1 MIELKDKNIK
11 MLLSEPDGPC
21 AYYKG
26 VRFDRCGVFRSICCR
41 GRSYADEWFDD
52 HDSYRHDHICGPVEE
67 FGPVARPFGRILKIG
82 VGLLDVCPDAS
93 GHAGIDV
100 IGQYDRFRLY
110 PVVESGHRSLSVSDD
125 RAVFTHLMPG
135 EYDYVKTV
143 RLTGD
148 CSFEISHRLCNLGTE
163 RLVTDVYN
171 HNFFTLG
178 LQEIGPDRCIDFP
191 FRPAG
196 IWREDSVSAYLTD
209 SGIRFSRRIEPGE
222 KAFMGDLHDA
232 GRGSIMSVA
241 DGNMPDA
248 DVVISSMNGHMP
260 GMNRYMP
267 DMNDSMSGAECP
279 ASGIQAYDGRKNG
292 YSFSL
297 SGNSMRVE
305 VRCDAPMDHAVF
317 WSNHRVSCVEPYI
330 KIGIAPGH
338 DYRWTITWRCL

>member
-26 VRFDRCGVFRSICCR
+26 VRFDRCGVFRSICCS

-93 GHAGIDV
+93 GHTGIDV

-135 EYDYVKTV
+135 EYDYAKTV

-191 FRPAG
+191 FKPAG
-196 IWREDSVSAYLTD
+196 IWRDDSVSAYLTD

-232 GRGSIMSVA
+232 GPGSI
-241 DGNMPDA
+241 
-248 DVVISSMNGHMP
+248 
-260 GMNRYMP
+260 
-267 DMNDSMSGAECP
+267 MSGAECH
-279 ASGIQAYDGRKNG
+279 ASGIHAYDGRKNG

-330 KIGIAPGH
+330 KIDIAPGH

>member
-11 MLLSEPDGPC
+11 MQLSEPDGPC

-26 VRFDRCGVFRSICCR
+26 VRFDRGGVFRSICCM

-52 HDSYRHDHICGPVEE
+52 HDSFRHDHICGPVEE
-67 FGPVARPFGRILKIG
+67 FGPVARPGGRILKIG

-93 GHAGIDV
+93 GLAGIDV
-100 IGQYDRFRLY
+100 IGQYDRFSLY
-110 PVVESGHRSLSVSDD
+110 PVVESGHRSLSASDD

-148 CSFEISHRLCNLGTE
+148 CSFEISHKLCNLGAE

-178 LQEIGPDRCIDFP
+178 LQEIGPDRCIEFP

-196 IWREDSVSAYLTD
+196 RWRDDSVSAYLTD

-222 KAFMGDLHDA
+222 KAFMGELHDA
-232 GRGSIMSVA
+232 DENISGLNRNMLCK
-241 DGNMPDA
+241 DG
-248 DVVISSMNGHMP
+248 
-260 GMNRYMP
+260 GMA
-267 DMNDSMSGAECP
+267 GVECP
-279 ASGIQAYDGRKNG
+279 ASGIQACAGGKNG

-297 SGNSMRVE
+297 SGNSMRLE

-330 KIGIAPGH
+330 KIDIAPGQNF
-338 DYRWTITWRCL
+338 YWTITWRCL